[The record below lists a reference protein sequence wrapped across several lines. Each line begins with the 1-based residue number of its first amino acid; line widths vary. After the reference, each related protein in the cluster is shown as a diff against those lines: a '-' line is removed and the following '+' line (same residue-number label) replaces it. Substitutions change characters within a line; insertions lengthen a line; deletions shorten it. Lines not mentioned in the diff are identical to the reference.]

1 MKLAFLFILSIIPI
15 SYSQT
20 KWIAHKSHSGSRS
33 SFHRTLKMNPSNFGM
48 APQRFVRN
56 ANLDSV
62 ILISEKV
69 AVMVTSETCHY
80 EDFDGR
86 GKSNSNIWRAGRDTV
101 YNHELFNAEKSSQ
114 EIRRTLKQKYFFANP
129 SEKVVLIGFD
139 QEVSRNEIAKP
150 DTSSNIAPNNK
161 KKKVHLKPRKQKSED
176 ELPVRSS
183 PITLFFLSLVSLIT
197 RGTFTPF

>member
-1 MKLAFLFILSIIPI
+1 MKLAIIFILSAA
-15 SYSQT
+15 SFCHAQT

-33 SFHRTLKMNPSNFGM
+33 SFHRSLKMNPSNFGM

-86 GKSNSNIWRAGRDTV
+86 GKSNSNVWRAGRDTV
-101 YNHELFNAEKSSQ
+101 YNHELFNAEKSSK
-114 EIRRTLKQKYFFANP
+114 EIRRILKEKYFFANP

-139 QEVSRNEIAKP
+139 QEAARQEIAKL
-150 DTSSNIAPNNK
+150 DTSALSNSDINK
-161 KKKVHLKPRKQKSED
+161 KNILDKPKKKRSED

>member
-1 MKLAFLFILSIIPI
+1 MKLVFIFILSIIPI

-20 KWIAHKSHSGSRS
+20 KWIAHKNHSGSRS
-33 SFHRTLKMNPSNFGM
+33 TFFKALKTNPSNFGM

-56 ANLDSV
+56 SNLDSV

-69 AVMVTSETCHY
+69 AVMVTSESCHY

-86 GKSNSNIWRAGRDTV
+86 GKSNSNLWRAGRDTV
-101 YNHELFNAEKSSQ
+101 YNHELFNAEKSTA
-114 EIRRTLKQKYFFANP
+114 EIRKTLKEKYFFSNP

-139 QEVSRNEIAKP
+139 RDLAKQEDLRP
-150 DTSSNIAPNNK
+150 DTTIISEPNKLYKKVHFKPNK
-161 KKKVHLKPRKQKSED
+161 KKAED
-176 ELPVRSS
+176 ELPTRSS

>member
-1 MKLAFLFILSIIPI
+1 MKLAFIFILSTFSICQA
-15 SYSQT
+15 QT

-33 SFHRTLKMNPSNFGM
+33 DFHKTLKINPSNFGVG
-48 APQRFVRN
+48 PQRFVRN
-56 ANLDSV
+56 AKLDSV

-69 AVMVTSETCHY
+69 AIMVTSETCHY

-86 GKSNSNIWRAGRDTV
+86 VNSNSNVWRAGRDTV
-101 YNHELFNAEKSSQ
+101 YNHELFNAEKSST
-114 EIRRTLKQKYFFANP
+114 EIRKTLKEKYFFSNP

-139 QEVSRNEIAKP
+139 RDLAKQENVNP
-150 DTSSNIAPNNK
+150 DTTIISEPNKLNEKVHFKPK
-161 KKKVHLKPRKQKSED
+161 KKRAED
-176 ELPVRSS
+176 EIPVRSS